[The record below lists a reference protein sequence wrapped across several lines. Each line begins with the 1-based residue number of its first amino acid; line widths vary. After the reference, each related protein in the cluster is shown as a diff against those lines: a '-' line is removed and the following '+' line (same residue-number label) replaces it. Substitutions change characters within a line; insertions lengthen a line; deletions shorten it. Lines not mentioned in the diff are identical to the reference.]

1 TTVAGAGAY
10 PLNAPRAV
18 LAGSDQN
25 LYIADTGNQRIALL
39 TPAGDISTIA
49 GTGAAG
55 FGGDGGDALAAQ
67 FDNPVALAMDA
78 AGALYIA
85 DFDNSRIR
93 KLIPNQSSG
102 GAVVAP
108 AALLASATIVN
119 SASLRAGPVASG
131 EIVTISAAG
140 IGPSLPVAGVYDAN
154 GMLGNLIAETQVL
167 FDGLPAPLT
176 YAQQGQINAQL
187 PYGVVG
193 FANTHVQ
200 VYHSGFLAVEAFL
213 PVAASAPGL
222 FTVSGSGGPA
232 LATNQDGAPNSRAN
246 PAAAGSVVSLFATGE
261 GQTNPAG
268 IDGKSSSD

>member
-1 TTVAGAGAY
+1 ISTFAGTGAPGFGGDGGQAVQAQLNLPRGVALDDAGNLYIADTGNNRIRKVTPGGQITTVAGAGAY

-18 LAGSDQN
+18 IAGSDQN

-55 FGGDGGDALAAQ
+55 FGGDGGAALAAQ
-67 FDNPVALAMDA
+67 FDNPVALAMAA

-108 AALLASATIVN
+108 ATLLASATIVN
-119 SASLRAGPVASG
+119 SASLRAGPVAPG

-140 IGPSLPVAGVYDAN
+140 I
-154 GMLGNLIAETQVL
+154 
-167 FDGLPAPLT
+167 
-176 YAQQGQINAQL
+176 
-187 PYGVVG
+187 
-193 FANTHVQ
+193 
-200 VYHSGFLAVEAFL
+200 
-213 PVAASAPGL
+213 
-222 FTVSGSGGPA
+222 
-232 LATNQDGAPNSRAN
+232 
-246 PAAAGSVVSLFATGE
+246 
-261 GQTNPAG
+261 
-268 IDGKSSSD
+268 